1 VAIASGVPFHNAM
14 TPPRI
19 VAIMGSGETTA
30 TMVPVHRAV
39 LERFG
44 RRPRLALLDTPYG
57 FQENADELT
66 ERALEYFRVSLPMA
80 DVTVA
85 SLRSDGDPP
94 RTREQALETLRRA
107 DVVFSGPGSPS
118 YALRVWKATQVG
130 AVLATK
136 LAGGGALTLASAA
149 SVTLGRWSLP
159 VYEIYKVG
167 APPDWLDGL
176 DLLGPHGIA
185 AVVVPHWDNAEG
197 GTHDT
202 SRCWL
207 GARRFEALRGLLPH
221 QARILGVDEHTACL
235 LDLEKGTM
243 EAAGRGTV
251 TVIGPSGSTL
261 LVPGERA
268 PLTLLQADLP
278 APAELVE
285 PAVPPG
291 ATRLADFQ
299 EPFAGALEA
308 GDYDAALDAIL
319 SLEDAHQAWGE
330 ADAGR
335 AHAVLRAM
343 VTRFTNAVAG
353 QALDPGART
362 AAVEVLLEVRARA
375 RDEGRWADADA
386 IRRSLLL
393 LAVELRDTPAGT
405 LWEDRSG

>member
-1 VAIASGVPFHNAM
+1 M

-19 VAIMGSGETTA
+19 VTIMGSGETTA

-66 ERALEYFRVSLPMA
+66 ERGLEYFRVSLPMA
-80 DVTVA
+80 EVTVA

-94 RTREQALETLRRA
+94 LAREQALETLRRA

-118 YALRVWKATQVG
+118 YALKVWEATQVG
-130 AVLATK
+130 SVLAAK
-136 LAGGGALTLASAA
+136 LAEGGALTFASAA

-167 APPDWLDGL
+167 APPAWLDGL
-176 DLLGPHGIA
+176 DLLGRHGITA
-185 AVVVPHWDNAEG
+185 AVVPHWDNAEG

-202 SRCWL
+202 SRCWV

-221 QARILGVDEHTACL
+221 EARILGVDEHTACL
-235 LDLEKGTM
+235 LDLEERTM

-251 TVIGPSGSTL
+251 TVIGPSGSSL
-261 LVPGERA
+261 LAPGDRA
-268 PLTLLQADLP
+268 PLALLQADPP
-278 APAELVE
+278 APVQSTR
-285 PAVPPG
+285 PGVPP
-291 ATRLADFQ
+291 AAASLAGFQ
-299 EPFAGALEA
+299 EPFAAALEA

-335 AHAVLRAM
+335 AHAALRAM

-353 QALDPGART
+353 QALDPDARA